1 MKLII
6 AWRNLWRHKRRTAVI
21 LFAMIVGVWAMVFF
35 SAFMRGMMTDMVR
48 QNTSNLTG
56 HIQVQAPGYFEN
68 PVIENRIRDF
78 SRVREVVDELVP
90 EDAHWSAR
98 LRVGAMVRSSRGAF
112 GTTFVG
118 IVPDEEAAVSF
129 IGGAQLDGEGLG
141 ASANGIL
148 VGQALLERL
157 EAKIGHRLV
166 VDAQDSNGQIVSRAF
181 KIVGVFRGQMEIVEK
196 QFVFCN
202 RAELQDML
210 GVGDDVSEFSVA
222 LADVNE
228 ADALSEH
235 IRAKLPAD
243 EFTVLTWGQMVP
255 FMNAYLDSMDVYALI
270 WNLVVFIAMAFGLV
284 NSVLMAVFERVRE
297 FGLIR
302 ALGVTPQGV
311 IAGVLLETSMLLV
324 LGLIAGCI
332 VSEATILVL
341 DRTGIDFSAFQ
352 DGSEYFG
359 ISRVIYPVSE
369 IMDYLRACIT
379 VIVLGLL
386 VSLYPAVKAARIT
399 PVQAMLRH

>member
-6 AWRNLWRHKRRTAVI
+6 AWRNLWRHTRRTFVI
-21 LFAMIVGVWAMVFF
+21 LLAMVVGVWAMVFF

-68 PVIENRIRDF
+68 PVIENRIGDF
-78 SRVREVVDELVP
+78 PAVERVVDELVP
-90 EDAHWSAR
+90 EDARWSAR
-98 LRVGAMVRSSRGAF
+98 LRVGAMIRSSRGAF
-112 GTTFVG
+112 GASLVG
-118 IVPDEEAAVSF
+118 IIPNDERGVSF
-129 IGGAQLDGEGLG
+129 IGEARIEGEGLN
-141 ASANGIL
+141 ASENGIL
-148 VGQALLERL
+148 VGLALLDRL

-166 VDAQDSNGQIVSRAF
+166 VDAQDADGQIVSRAF
-181 KIVGVFRGQMEIVEK
+181 RIVGVFRGQMEAVEK

-202 RAELQDML
+202 RGTLQEML
-210 GVGDDVSEFSVA
+210 KVGDNVSEFSVV
-222 LADVNE
+222 LPDVNE
-228 ADALSEH
+228 SESLAGQIREQLPSGEYVVLS
-235 IRAKLPAD
+235 
-243 EFTVLTWGQMVP
+243 WSQMVP

-297 FGLIR
+297 FGLVR
-302 ALGVTPQGV
+302 ALGVTPRGI
-311 IAGVLLETSMLLV
+311 IAGVLIETSMLLV
-324 LGLIAGCI
+324 LGLIAGC
-332 VSEATILVL
+332 VLSEATILVL
-341 DRTGIDFSAFQ
+341 AKTGIDFSAFQ

-359 ISRVIYPVSE
+359 ISRIIYPVSE
-369 IMDYLRACIT
+369 GLDYVRACFT

-386 VSLYPAVKAARIT
+386 VSLYPAFKAARIT